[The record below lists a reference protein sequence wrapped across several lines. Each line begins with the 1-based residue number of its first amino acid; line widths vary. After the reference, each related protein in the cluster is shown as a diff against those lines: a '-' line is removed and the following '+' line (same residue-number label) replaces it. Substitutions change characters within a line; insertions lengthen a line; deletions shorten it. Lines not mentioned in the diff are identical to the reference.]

1 MHLRSA
7 LLISGLLPLAVLCAF
22 IGMKWFGVDANIVAL
37 SGIAIAI
44 GTIVDMGIIM
54 TENILKHFRNSDGN
68 DSRLKIISTAS
79 KEVGG
84 AVLTAISTT
93 VISFLPIFTMTGAE
107 GKLFKPLAYTKTFA
121 LIASVIIA
129 LFILPTFAMAMFR
142 KQKQHISSVKSR
154 RYVIGNG
161 LLILFVSLFLSH
173 HWSPLGKHILF
184 IWNFFFVISF
194 LVIILGAFQL
204 FIKKYEILLEWC
216 LKHKKQFMVFP
227 ASIVVLG
234 LTIWLGFPRLT
245 NWLPDGI
252 KKLRPMVAMSHTF
265 PGLGKEFMPLLDEGS
280 FLYMPTTMP
289 HAGIGETLDVL
300 HKLDMA
306 ISTIPEVESVVGK
319 IGRAETALDPAP
331 LSMVETVINIIPEY
345 TEEDGET
352 VRQWRKNI
360 KTMDDI
366 WNEIVKVAQLPGTTS
381 APKLMP
387 ISTRLVMLQ
396 SGMRAP
402 MGIKV
407 KGQDLTTIEQTGL
420 KLEEML
426 KSVSGVNPETVFAD
440 RIVGKPYLEIE
451 IDREKIARFGLHIG
465 NVQSV
470 IEVALGGKPLTQTVE
485 GRERYAVRVRYAREL
500 RDDFDELGQIL
511 IPTPT
516 GQQIP
521 LIELAEIKY
530 RRGPQMIKS
539 EDGFLIGYVLFDKL
553 KGYAEVDVVENA
565 KSFLS
570 EKTED
575 GEFELPSGV
584 SFSFAG
590 SYENQIRAQKKLMVI
605 LPLAL
610 LAIML
615 ILYFQFKKFSTTALV
630 FTGIFVAWSGGFIL
644 IWLYSQGW
652 FMNFWGLRELFHISP
667 INLSVAV
674 WVGFL
679 ALFGIAT
686 DDGVLIATYLK
697 QSMETNNP
705 KSRKEIHLAVLS
717 AGKKRVR
724 PAVMTTATTI
734 LALLPILTSTGR
746 GSDIMIPMAIPV
758 FGGMVFE
765 ALTMFV
771 VPVLYSAIE
780 ERKMSKG

>member
-1 MHLRSA
+1 
-7 LLISGLLPLAVLCAF
+7 
-22 IGMKWFGVDANIVAL
+22 
-37 SGIAIAI
+37 
-44 GTIVDMGIIM
+44 
-54 TENILKHFRNSDGN
+54 
-68 DSRLKIISTAS
+68 
-79 KEVGG
+79 
-84 AVLTAISTT
+84 
-93 VISFLPIFTMTGAE
+93 
-107 GKLFKPLAYTKTFA
+107 
-121 LIASVIIA
+121 
-129 LFILPTFAMAMFR
+129 
-142 KQKQHISSVKSR
+142 
-154 RYVIGNG
+154 
-161 LLILFVSLFLSH
+161 
-173 HWSPLGKHILF
+173 
-184 IWNFFFVISF
+184 
-194 LVIILGAFQL
+194 
-204 FIKKYEILLEWC
+204 
-216 LKHKKQFMVFP
+216 
-227 ASIVVLG
+227 
-234 LTIWLGFPRLT
+234 
-245 NWLPDGI
+245 
-252 KKLRPMVAMSHTF
+252 
-265 PGLGKEFMPLLDEGS
+265 MPLLDEGS